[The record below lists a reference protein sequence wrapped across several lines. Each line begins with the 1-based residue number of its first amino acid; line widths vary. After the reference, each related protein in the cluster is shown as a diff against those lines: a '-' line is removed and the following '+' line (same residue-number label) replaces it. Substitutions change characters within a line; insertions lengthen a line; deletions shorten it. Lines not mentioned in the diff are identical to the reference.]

1 MDKEIKKKTVLGYL
15 PDTWHVKT
23 IEQIAEVDK
32 SSLSASTPKE
42 YVFDYISLSDVDG
55 EQQEITTTKQ
65 IFKSAPSR
73 ARRIIKKGD
82 VLMSTVR
89 PSLQGFLHVRTEVQN
104 LIASTGFSVLSP
116 LNNDG
121 EYIYQYLFS
130 KSISKQLYALIVGSN
145 YPAINS
151 SDVRGLKIAYPPA
164 IERKLISEILSTWD
178 KAINKTQQLITQ
190 LQQRNKGLMQELLT
204 GKRRLKGFKKPWRSL
219 LLGQIFIERNEVNFL
234 DLTLLSVGSS
244 GIYPQSESEKRDTSN
259 NDKSKYKR
267 ICIGDIGYNTM
278 RLWQGRCA
286 LSSLEGIISP
296 AYTVITPRNNEDA
309 AFYSYMFKLPK
320 MMHLFFRNSQGLVDD
335 TLNCKFKD
343 FKKIKILTPEF
354 DEQKAI
360 RVVIEKAVE
369 EELKLKNQLSQL
381 TSQKKGLLQKL
392 LTGEIRIKNIN
403 QFA

>member
-32 SSLSASTPKE
+32 SSLSASTPKD

-55 EQQEITTTKQ
+55 EQQEIITTKQ
-65 IFKSAPSR
+65 IFVSAPSR

-89 PSLQGFLHVRTEVQN
+89 PSLQGFLHVRTEVED

-204 GKRRLKGFKKPWRSL
+204 GKRRLKGFGGEWKKVKANIVFS
-219 LLGQIFIERNEVNFL
+219 GVSIKNNKEER
-234 DLTLLSVGSS
+234 LLSAT
-244 GIYPQSESEKRDTSN
+244 Q
-259 NDKSKYKR
+259 DK
-267 ICIGDIGYNTM
+267 
-278 RLWQGRCA
+278 
-286 LSSLEGIISP
+286 GIIPRDMLDGRVTMPTGNTNSFKLVEKGDFVISLRSFQGGIEYSEYRGLVSP
-296 AYTVITPRNNEDA
+296 AYTVLKPKEKITDS
-309 AFYSYMFKLPK
+309 FYKHYFKSYDFIE
-320 MMHLFFRNSQGLVDD
+320 HLAVAVIGIRDGKQIGFDEFGQ
-335 TLNCKFKD
+335 
-343 FKKIKILTPEF
+343 IKIPKPSLE
-354 DEQKAI
+354 EQSAI
-360 RVVIEKAVE
+360 GNMLDMAAKETLYYQERLEMYK
-369 EELKLKNQLSQL
+369 
-381 TSQKKGLLQKL
+381 SQKKGLMQKL
-392 LTGEIRIKNIN
+392 LTGELRVNKVKI
-403 QFA
+403 